1 MRHGGKRTLERQL
14 TVGPENERRGPALE
28 DGSRVAVLGG
38 GPAGSFFSYFL
49 KQMAASIDLDV
60 DVVIYEP
67 RFFTSSGPA
76 GCNHCG
82 GIVSESLVQLLATE
96 GINLPADVVQRGID
110 SYVIHMDVGSVRID
124 TPLHEKRIAALYRG
138 NGPRTSEPSDVG
150 GFDRYL
156 QDLAAAKGVGIR
168 RQLVERVDW
177 SGGRPS
183 VVCPD
188 GSRET
193 YDLVAVAAGVN
204 SRLTESIVAELPD
217 VRLAGKTKT
226 YICEFRLGRDVVERC
241 LGQSMHVFV
250 LDLPRLEFAALIPK
264 GDFVTMCLLGDD
276 VDEELVRS
284 FLAAEEVRACFPDGA
299 VPEHVCHCFPHIN
312 IRAADP
318 PFAERLVF
326 VGDSGVARLY
336 KDGIGS
342 AYRTAKAAAR
352 AAVFHGVSAAD
363 FREHFLPACRAI
375 DFDNTLGR
383 MVFASSA
390 LVQRWRFSRR
400 AMLRMTARE
409 QNDPQG
415 PRRMSGVLWDVFTGS
430 APYRDVFV
438 RSLHPAFV
446 GSLLW
451 NVLAAVTTA
460 PSAPARDP
468 RSTP

>member
-1 MRHGGKRTLERQL
+1 MVE
-14 TVGPENERRGPALE
+14 
-28 DGSRVAVLGG
+28 
-38 GPAGSFFSYFL
+38 
-49 KQMAASIDLDV
+49 
-60 DVVIYEP
+60 
-67 RFFTSSGPA
+67 
-76 GCNHCG
+76 
-82 GIVSESLVQLLATE
+82 
-96 GINLPADVVQRGID
+96 
-110 SYVIHMDVGSVRID
+110 RID
-124 TPLHEKRIAALYRG
+124 W
-138 NGPRTSEPSDVG
+138 SD
-150 GFDRYL
+150 
-156 QDLAAAKGVGIR
+156 
-168 RQLVERVDW
+168 
-177 SGGRPS
+177 GRPS

-204 SRLTESIVAELPD
+204 SRLTESIVADLPA

-264 GDFVTMCLLGDD
+264 GDFVTMCLLGDE
-276 VDEELVRS
+276 VDDELVRS
-284 FLAAEEVRACFPDGA
+284 FLAADEVRSCFPGGT

-318 PFAERLVF
+318 PFAERVVF

-352 AAVFHGVSAAD
+352 TAVFHGVSAAD
-363 FREHFLPACRAI
+363 FRENFLPACRAI

-409 QNDPQG
+409 QRGADG
-415 PRRMSGVLWDVFTGS
+415 PRRMSSVLWDVFTGS

-451 NVLAAVTTA
+451 NVVAAVAAVPKTQA
-460 PSAPARDP
+460 HGSRSAP
-468 RSTP
+468 

>member
-1 MRHGGKRTLERQL
+1 MRRGHKSTLETQL
-14 TVGPENERRGPALE
+14 TSGLETGPKGPVLE

-96 GINLPADVVQRGID
+96 GINLPADIVQRGID

-156 QDLAAAKGVGIR
+156 QDLAAAKGVRIV
-168 RQLVERVDW
+168 RQLVERIDW

-193 YDLVAVAAGVN
+193 YDLVAVASGVN
-204 SRLTESIVAELPD
+204 SRLAESIVAERPD

-250 LDLPRLEFAALIPK
+250 LDLPRLEFAAMIPK
-264 GDFVTMCLLGDD
+264 GDFITMCLLGDD
-276 VDEELVRS
+276 VDDELVRS
-284 FLAAEEVRACFPDGA
+284 FLAADEVRACFPGGT

-312 IRAADP
+312 VRAADP
-318 PFAERLVF
+318 PFSERLVF

-352 AAVFHGVSAAD
+352 TAVFHGVSAAD
-363 FREHFLPACRAI
+363 FREQFLPACRAI

-390 LVQRWRFSRR
+390 LIQRWRFSRR
-400 AMLRMTARE
+400 AMLRMTTRE
-409 QNDPQG
+409 QKDTRG

-451 NVLAAVTTA
+451 NVLAAVMTVPKVPT
-460 PSAPARDP
+460 RGP
-468 RSTP
+468 RSTL

>member
-1 MRHGGKRTLERQL
+1 MRRGHKSTLETQL
-14 TVGPENERRGPALE
+14 TSGLETGPKGPVLE

-67 RFFTSSGPA
+67 RSFTSSGPA

-96 GINLPADVVQRGID
+96 GINLPADIVQRGID

-156 QDLAAAKGVGIR
+156 QDLAAAKGVRIV
-168 RQLVERVDW
+168 RQLVERIDW

-193 YDLVAVAAGVN
+193 YDLVAVASGVN
-204 SRLTESIVAELPD
+204 SRLAESIVAERPD

-250 LDLPRLEFAALIPK
+250 LDLPRLEFAAMIPK
-264 GDFVTMCLLGDD
+264 GDFITMCLLGDD
-276 VDEELVRS
+276 VDDELVRS
-284 FLAAEEVRACFPDGA
+284 FLAADEVRACFPGGT

-312 IRAADP
+312 VRAADP
-318 PFAERLVF
+318 PFSERLVF

-352 AAVFHGVSAAD
+352 TAVFHGVSAAD
-363 FREHFLPACRAI
+363 FREQFLPACRAI

-390 LVQRWRFSRR
+390 LIQRWRFSRR
-400 AMLRMTARE
+400 AMLRMTTRE
-409 QNDPQG
+409 QKDTRG

-451 NVLAAVTTA
+451 NVLAAVMTVPKVPT
-460 PSAPARDP
+460 RGP
-468 RSTP
+468 RSTL

>member
-1 MRHGGKRTLERQL
+1 
-14 TVGPENERRGPALE
+14 
-28 DGSRVAVLGG
+28 
-38 GPAGSFFSYFL
+38 
-49 KQMAASIDLDV
+49 MAASIDLDV
-60 DVVIYEP
+60 DVEIYEP
-67 RFFTSSGPA
+67 RFFTSNGPA

-96 GINLPADVVQRGID
+96 GINLPANVVQRGID

-138 NGPRTSEPSDVG
+138 NGPRTSEPSEVD

-156 QDLAAAKGVGIR
+156 QDLAAAKGVRIR
-168 RQLVERVDW
+168 RQLVERIDW
-177 SGGRPS
+177 SGDRPS

-188 GSRET
+188 GSAET

-204 SRLTESIVAELPD
+204 SRLAETIVADLPD

-264 GDFVTMCLLGDD
+264 GDFATMCLLGRD
-276 VDEELVRS
+276 VDDELVRS
-284 FLAAEEVRACFPDGA
+284 FLAAEEVRACFPDGV
-299 VPEHVCHCFPHIN
+299 VPDHVCHCFPHIN
-312 IRAADP
+312 VRAADP

-352 AAVFHGVSAAD
+352 TAVFHGVSASE

-375 DFDNTLGR
+375 DFDNALGR

-390 LVQRWRFSRR
+390 LVQRWRFTRR
-400 AMLRMTARE
+400 AMLRMTAGE
-409 QNDPQG
+409 QRSTHG
-415 PRRMSGVLWDVFTGS
+415 PRRMSDVLWDVFTGS

-451 NVLAAVTTA
+451 NVLAALTGISSVAARA
-460 PSAPARDP
+460 PR
-468 RSTP
+468 RTL

>member
-1 MRHGGKRTLERQL
+1 MRRGHKSTLETQL
-14 TVGPENERRGPALE
+14 TSGLETGPKGPVLE

-67 RFFTSSGPA
+67 RSFTSSGPA

-96 GINLPADVVQRGID
+96 GINLPADIVQRGID

-156 QDLAAAKGVGIR
+156 QDLAAAKGVRIV
-168 RQLVERVDW
+168 RQLVERIDW

-193 YDLVAVAAGVN
+193 YDLVAVASGVN
-204 SRLTESIVAELPD
+204 SRLAESIVAERPD

-250 LDLPRLEFAALIPK
+250 LDLPRLEFAAMIPK
-264 GDFVTMCLLGDD
+264 GDFITMCLLGDD
-276 VDEELVRS
+276 VDDELVRS
-284 FLAAEEVRACFPDGA
+284 FLAADEVRACFPGGT

-312 IRAADP
+312 VRAADP
-318 PFAERLVF
+318 PFSERLVF

-352 AAVFHGVSAAD
+352 TAVFHGVSAAD
-363 FREHFLPACRAI
+363 FREQFLPACRAI

-390 LVQRWRFSRR
+390 LIQRWRFSRR
-400 AMLRMTARE
+400 AMLRMTTRE
-409 QNDPQG
+409 QKDTRG

-451 NVLAAVTTA
+451 NVLAAVTTV
-460 PSAPARDP
+460 PKVPTRGP
-468 RSTP
+468 RSTL

>member
-1 MRHGGKRTLERQL
+1 MRWGQTRALETQL
-14 TVGPENERRGPALE
+14 TAGLEKGPRGPVLE

-38 GPAGSFFSYFL
+38 GPAGSFFSFFL
-49 KQMAASIDLDV
+49 KKMAAAIDVDV

-82 GIVSESLVQLLATE
+82 GVVSESLVQLLATE
-96 GINLPADVVQRGID
+96 GINLPAGVVQRGID

-138 NGPRTSEPSDVG
+138 NGPRTSELSETI

-156 QDLAAAKGVGIR
+156 QDLAAEKGVRIQ
-168 RQLVERVDW
+168 RQLVERIDW
-177 SGGRPS
+177 TGGRPA

-204 SRLTESIVAELPD
+204 SRLMETIVADLPE
-217 VRLAGKTKT
+217 VRLPKKTKT

-241 LGQSMHVFV
+241 LGPSMHVFV

-276 VDEELVRS
+276 VDDQLVSS
-284 FLAAEEVRACFPDGA
+284 FLAADEVRACFPDGIM
-299 VPEHVCHCFPHIN
+299 PEHVCHCFPHIN
-312 IRAADP
+312 VGAADP

-352 AAVFHGVSAAD
+352 TAVYHGVGAAD

-375 DFDNTLGR
+375 DFDNSLGR
-383 MVFASSA
+383 IVFASSA

-400 AMLRMTARE
+400 AMLRMTAHE
-409 QNDPQG
+409 QRSARG
-415 PRRMSGVLWDVFTGS
+415 PRRMSSVLWDVFTGS
-430 APYRDVFV
+430 APYRDVFL
-438 RSLHPAFV
+438 RSLHPAFIA
-446 GSLLW
+446 SLLW
-451 NVLAAVTTA
+451 NVLGALAAVGNGSVRGTRRA
-460 PSAPARDP
+460 S
-468 RSTP
+468 